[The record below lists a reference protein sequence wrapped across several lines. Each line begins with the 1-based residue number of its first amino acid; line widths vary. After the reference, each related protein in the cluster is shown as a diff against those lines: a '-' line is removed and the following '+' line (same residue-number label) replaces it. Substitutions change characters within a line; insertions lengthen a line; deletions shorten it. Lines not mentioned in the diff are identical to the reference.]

1 MTTDLRNGSR
11 QESRPSTTGPRAA
24 AHRLIPKQKCVSV
37 CVRESCCVRVRVCRC
52 VCMSAARMS
61 VCVYVR
67 RESLVTC
74 THRTALINIL
84 YFTRGISTQPCI
96 RYPSHLISNN
106 VSSSR
111 DTGYFRGASRVG
123 TAGCRLGTSGFIGS
137 GAIFQVR
144 GGLAPLLAPGRGT
157 YGSVWPAAFQRCKR
171 KGVQKYYNGVKCERF
186 PILCRSGAGTW

>member
-84 YFTRGISTQPCI
+84 YFTASQHHAHIS
-96 RYPSHLISNN
+96 SHLIFLIMYHLHPG
-106 VSSSR
+106 VLVAKV
-111 DTGYFRGASRVG
+111 GYFGVKSAKV
-123 TAGCRLGTSGFIGS
+123 CR
-137 GAIFQVR
+137 AQR
-144 GGLAPLLAPGRGT
+144 WAPNLLKSVALAPGVLKCG
-157 YGSVWPAAFQRCKR
+157 AASTPHRRAPPQ
-171 KGVQKYYNGVKCERF
+171 KG
-186 PILCRSGAGTW
+186 LRSTSRAKLLKSAPRADQSC

>member
-52 VCMSAARMS
+52 VCMSAARVS

-84 YFTRGISTQPCI
+84 YFTRHRQPCA
-96 RYPSHLISNN
+96 YQAAVSFLYNN
-106 VSSSR
+106 VSSR
-111 DTGYFRGASRVG
+111 DTGFFRGAVAWG
-123 TAGCRLGTSGFIGS
+123 
-137 GAIFQVR
+137 
-144 GGLAPLLAPGRGT
+144 LLA
-157 YGSVWPAAFQRCKR
+157 
-171 KGVQKYYNGVKCERF
+171 
-186 PILCRSGAGTW
+186 AGWVLQDL

>member
-84 YFTRGISTQPCI
+84 YFTASRPSSTMHI
-96 RYPSHLISNN
+96 KRHLISNN
-106 VSSSR
+106 VSSLATPVFFVGQSR
-111 DTGYFRGASRVG
+111 GDCWLQAGYFRIYRKW
-123 TAGCRLGTSGFIGS
+123 CDFS
-137 GAIFQVR
+137 GARWSGAASGARPRHVR
-144 GGLAPLLAPGRGT
+144 VRMVSRFSALQTKGRAKILQ
-157 YGSVWPAAFQRCKR
+157 WRH
-171 KGVQKYYNGVKCERF
+171 KCERF